1 MRTMAK
7 QAQTMERSVE
17 ERIASLR
24 SDVEHVQAD
33 VTELKAAVHR
43 LDQKIDGV
51 DQRLSAKIDGLKDFL
66 SDLRLAMEKSF
77 SRLRLWALT
86 LYIALAVGLLG
97 VMAKGFGWIK

>member
-1 MRTMAK
+1 MAK

-17 ERIASLR
+17 ERIASLH

-33 VTELKAAVHR
+33 VTELKAGVYR

-51 DQRLSAKIDGLKDFL
+51 DQRLSAKIDGLKDSL
-66 SDLRLAMEKSF
+66 LDLRLAMEKSF

-86 LYIALAVGLLG
+86 LYFALAVGLLG